1 MTEDLIRWITSS
13 TYFCFFHIFMLFHLK
28 KKKPN
33 KLDLK
38 GQNIF
43 NGVDETRWMNG
54 PHNLHVP
61 LGNQF
66 NVLIS

>member
-1 MTEDLIRWITSS
+1 MDHFL
-13 TYFCFFHIFMLFHLK
+13 HIFLLFSYIYAFPFK